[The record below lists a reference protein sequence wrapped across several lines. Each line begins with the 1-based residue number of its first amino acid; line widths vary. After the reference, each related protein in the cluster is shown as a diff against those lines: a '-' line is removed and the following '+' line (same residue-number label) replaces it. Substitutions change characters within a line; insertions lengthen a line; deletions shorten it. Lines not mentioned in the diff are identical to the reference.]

1 MGQDKS
7 AKKFQNRNVEM
18 SHGNIAKKYP
28 NKNVGTFHVKN
39 AERYPNNNA
48 QTFLAKNAN
57 KNAKISF
64 GAKFVINII
73 TSTNMCKNLFSQY
86 FYIIFG
92 YLVLLYNKDFDYMK

>member
-1 MGQDKS
+1 MCQDNNVATFQGRNVKMSQDKS
-7 AKKFQNRNVEM
+7 AKMFQ
-18 SHGNIAKKYP
+18 S
-28 NKNVGTFHVKN
+28 KNVGTFHVKN

-48 QTFLAKNAN
+48 QTFLAKNVN

-73 TSTNMCKNLFSQY
+73 TSTNMCKNLFSQF

-92 YLVLLYNKDFDYMK
+92 YLVLLYNKNFDYMK

>member
-1 MGQDKS
+1 MFQDK
-7 AKKFQNRNVEM
+7 NVEM
-18 SHGNIAKKYP
+18 FHVKSANKYP

-48 QTFLAKNAN
+48 QTFLAKNVN

-73 TSTNMCKNLFSQY
+73 TSTNMCKNLFSQS

-92 YLVLLYNKDFDYMK
+92 YLVLLYNKIFDYMK